1 MRDVAAL
8 AGVSLKTVSRV
19 VNHEAGVSGDLRERV
34 ERAVERLAYTHNLT
48 ASNLRRSHGRTG
60 VVGALVQDVSNSF
73 SVSLLRSLEDAA
85 REHQCVV
92 LAASIDEETDRE
104 RALVA
109 DLVARRVDGLILK
122 PSTLDQSYLA
132 SEVRAGLPTVF
143 VDRPPRGV
151 EADSVVVDNRRGAR
165 EAVAHLVSRGH
176 TRVAVLV
183 DLTSIP
189 TAAARLRGYES
200 AMKGARLIPD
210 PDLVVA
216 GLRTSQEA
224 QAALIALMARPDP
237 PTAVFACR
245 NILSIGAIRALRE
258 LGLSHDVALVG
269 FDDFPLA
276 DLMTP
281 SLTVMRQNVRE
292 IGRRAAEL
300 LFSRIEGD
308 TSPPRRILSVPTLV
322 VRGSGEIL
330 PPDRQRPR

>member
-19 VNHEAGVSGDLRERV
+19 VNREAGVSDDLRDRV
-34 ERAVERLAYTHNLT
+34 DRAVERLDYTHNLT

-73 SVSLLRSLEDAA
+73 SVGLLRSLEDAA
-85 REHQCVV
+85 RERQCVV
-92 LAASIDEETDRE
+92 LAASIDEEPDRE

-109 DLVARRVDGLILK
+109 DLVARRVDGLILM
-122 PSTLDQSYLA
+122 PSTLEQSYLA
-132 SEVRAGLPTVF
+132 AEVRAGLPTVF

-151 EADSVVVDNRRGAR
+151 EADSVLVDNRRGAR
-165 EAVAHLVSRGH
+165 EAVAHLLAYGH
-176 TRVAVLV
+176 TRVAALV

-189 TAAARLRGYES
+189 TAVARLRGYEA
-200 AMKGARLIPD
+200 AMKS
-210 PDLVVA
+210 A
-216 GLRTSQEA
+216 GLRPDPQLAVTGLRTQEEA
-224 QAALIALMARPDP
+224 QAAVTAMMARRDP

-245 NILSIGAIRALRE
+245 NILSIGAIRSLRE
-258 LGLSHDVALVG
+258 LGRSHEVALVG

-281 SLTVMRQNVRE
+281 SLTVMRQDVRE

-308 TSPPRRILSVPTLV
+308 TSPPRRIVSVPTLV
-322 VRGSGEIL
+322 VRGSGEI
-330 PPDRQRPR
+330 PPPAAQRSR